1 MLIYPPCPPEGSLVD
16 SERVVL
22 RKELAS
28 VIAANNMLEKLVL
41 QLRAD
46 NAAKDAEN
54 SGLRAE
60 NGQLREENGQLRE
73 ENAQLRAV
81 AASLEK
87 ALDDAGIKIKDM
99 KRRDAY
105 HDNSNV
111 PPSHRSLTLLEM
123 RREDTEDR
131 RRSSTG
137 RRPGRE
143 KGHPGTTSKL
153 DPGVEREDRHA
164 DAAECPGC
172 HGNRLRRRRALPKD
186 VVEIEIV
193 KREKRLVFHDLE
205 CADCGLVVRA
215 SRRGTVQGT
224 ILGPGGV
231 ALVGSLKQ
239 HCRVTAGQLSGF
251 LGDAAGIRVSRAAA
265 AAMIDASS
273 DGLRERADA
282 IRLQERIECNAAEVD
297 ETRDRTAVKK
307 MPEDDGKT
315 PPGTGKNRERLEYRD
330 AWDWISVTDR
340 SVVVHVDASRS
351 RAAFEEHMP
360 ERIDAATTHDGYGV
374 YGVCVRGQ
382 EDWIHKIRAAKHAA
396 KRAKDDPGLQ
406 ARLEG
411 LAGRI
416 VAEHRRAK
424 AMVPPGG
431 AFQDPDIEEKAK
443 SVEAAMAAIAD
454 EYERIGDKKMA
465 TYIRSGEGK
474 YATFLLLPAMSSTTA
489 KAEQVAKWLK
499 AWLRNSEKTVT
510 AKGRRRKSDACTA
523 GGTAIRRGGSVYN
536 MLCEDLGVAPPAE
549 YAKIRAEGQ
558 RRPRHGT
565 TASGARVRPRRG
577 CGGRGDDEAA
587 APAAG
592 PPPLH
597 FFGSRMP
604 SAGPPPLGG
613 AGGGEGAAGK
623 GGSRMPSAG
632 PPPLHFHG
640 SRIAPSAGPASRQ
653 HPHFHGSRIMPAAGP
668 PPLPHAGGGGGGGRE
683 PAAGPKVGR
692 PAPAAPAAPAPLPGK
707 ATGGKPR
714 PAPGRLAPPDGPAP
728 QDQAAGGKPRP
739 APGRAAARGPH
750 KQQRPRRPRPAPA
763 RTAAPDAAPDGP
775 GPPTARGPR
784 IPIAAA

>member
-1 MLIYPPCPPEGSLVD
+1 
-16 SERVVL
+16 
-22 RKELAS
+22 
-28 VIAANNMLEKLVL
+28 
-41 QLRAD
+41 
-46 NAAKDAEN
+46 
-54 SGLRAE
+54 
-60 NGQLREENGQLRE
+60 
-73 ENAQLRAV
+73 
-81 AASLEK
+81 
-87 ALDDAGIKIKDM
+87 
-99 KRRDAY
+99 
-105 HDNSNV
+105 
-111 PPSHRSLTLLEM
+111 M

-137 RRPGRE
+137 RGPGRE

-153 DPGVEREDRHA
+153 DLGVEREDRHA
-164 DAAECPGC
+164 DAAGCPGC
-172 HGNRLRRRRALPKD
+172 HGTRLRRMRALPKD
-186 VVEIEIV
+186 VVEIEIA
-193 KREKRLVFHDLE
+193 KREKRVVFHDLE

-330 AWDWISVTDR
+330 AWDWISVSDK

-360 ERIDAATTHDGYGV
+360 ERIDGPTTHDGYGV
-374 YGVCVRGQ
+374 YGVCVRSQ
-382 EDWIHKIRAAKHAA
+382 EDWIHKIRAARHAA
-396 KRAKDDPGLQ
+396 KRAKDDPGQQ

-416 VAEHRRAK
+416 AAEHRRAK

-474 YATFLLLPAMSSTTA
+474 YAMFLRLPAMSSTTA
-489 KAEQVAKWLK
+489 RAEQVAKWLK

-536 MLCEDLGVAPPAE
+536 MLCEDLGVPPPPST
-549 YAKIRAEGQ
+549 Q
-558 RRPRHGT
+558 RSARRGRGGRGTGRPHPWRGC
-565 TASGARVRPRRG
+565 GRGRGRVAAAAAAAMRPRRPPQAPRPLAVRAA
-577 CGGRGDDEAA
+577 GRGRGRSAA
-587 APAAG
+587 ACLQRAPAPVLPRQPHRA
-592 PPPLH
+592 L
-597 FFGSRMP
+597 R
-604 SAGPPPLGG
+604 G
-613 AGGGEGAAGK
+613 AG
-623 GGSRMPSAG
+623 
-632 PPPLHFHG
+632 L
-640 SRIAPSAGPASRQ
+640 
-653 HPHFHGSRIMPAAGP
+653 
-668 PPLPHAGGGGGGGRE
+668 
-683 PAAGPKVGR
+683 
-692 PAPAAPAAPAPLPGK
+692 PAAPALPRQPHHARRRPPRSPARQQAGSRAPAPDAWLLLMAQLRKIKQQAGS
-707 ATGGKPR
+707 R
-714 PAPGRLAPPDGPAP
+714 APYPDAPAP
-728 QDQAAGGKPRP
+728 QARTSGSAQGAPVPLPP
-739 APGRAAARGPH
+739 APPPPTRRRTVTAR
-750 KQQRPRRPRPAPA
+750 RRP
-763 RTAAPDAAPDGP
+763 G
-775 GPPTARGPR
+775 GRGSR
-784 IPIAAA
+784 